1 MAIVYNSVTCLQCLK
16 TLVSRHVHDF
26 KRCGCPND
34 ASVDGGSYYQRYGAK
49 DMKKIHA
56 YAINDDDDFE
66 LVRQFATRGS
76 RGIDGKQPLTW
87 IPIAQLTD
95 DHIQAILEYGGAE
108 WHLELLKKEI
118 KYRHESNNPI
128 DH

>member
-1 MAIVYNSVTCLQCLK
+1 VAIVYNSATCLQCLK

-26 KRCGCPND
+26 NKCGCPNE
-34 ASVDGGSYYQRYGAK
+34 AFVDGGSYYQRYGAK

-76 RGIDGKQPLTW
+76 RGIDGKQPLIW
-87 IPIAQLTD
+87 IPISHLTD

-118 KYRHESNNPI
+118 KYRHENRT
-128 DH
+128 